1 MSRRVRKS
9 GHRRTEEVKMGRL
22 DEVRAFL
29 EFDRA
34 RGGYVEPPT
43 RMDTVRE
50 RLFDVI
56 HTYNPG
62 VIVKAG
68 LGGGRLL
75 TEMVEKSE
83 ASVVVV
89 EPSLGA
95 IKEFLESSEASVRE
109 RVRCINGEFHDF
121 PVDYYK
127 ADMLVCVDC
136 LDIFDSSRSI
146 DEFKRAL
153 QFEGILFLCT
163 VVLENEDADGV
174 YDEYMHAAFPLHND
188 YYLEDD
194 LKTFLELKD
203 FRFIKGSVLKF
214 EKNLKADIA
223 YFSEHFREVSV
234 PEVHALLEGYAEP
247 MRKLYAMDDGLQ
259 IREPYMIGCFMRNKP
274 A

>member
-1 MSRRVRKS
+1 MPPSQD
-9 GHRRTEEVKMGRL
+9 GHRRTIEVEMERL
-22 DEVRAFL
+22 DKVSAFL

-34 RGGYVEPPT
+34 RGGYVEPPV
-43 RMDTVRE
+43 RMDAVRE

-75 TEMVEKSE
+75 IEMVENSE
-83 ASVVVV
+83 AYVVVV
-89 EPSLGA
+89 EPSLDAVNG
-95 IKEFLESSEASVRE
+95 FLERCEAPVRE
-109 RVRCINGEFHDF
+109 RVRFINGDFHDF
-121 PVDYYK
+121 PIDYYK
-127 ADMLVCVDC
+127 ADLLVCVDC

-153 QFEGILFLCT
+153 QFDGILFLCT
-163 VVLENEDADGV
+163 VVLENEDTDGV
-174 YDEYMHAAFPLHND
+174 YDEYMRAVFPLHND

-214 EKNLKADIA
+214 EKNLKTQTE
-223 YFSEHFREVSV
+223 YFGEHFENLAG
-234 PEVHALLEGYAEP
+234 PEVFALLERHREP
-247 MRKLYAMDDGLQ
+247 MGRLYAMDNELL

-274 A
+274 S